1 MVVSAGERTGD
12 YDHSLASLVNAK
24 PQCRIEF
31 RSSAVSAVLR
41 LGGFRSSAVSAA
53 LRFGGTLDSGFR
65 IIVVTTLL
73 TLFFE

>member
-24 PQCRIEF
+24 PLCR
-31 RSSAVSAVLR
+31 V
-41 LGGFRSSAVSAA
+41 GFRSSAVSAA